1 MRSPTSGFT
10 LFEGLVA
17 LGIFALAFVGLAI
30 ALDAAIGAGIEA
42 REVAR
47 LRRELDNRLSYCLVD
62 PPLEGQPRIID
73 ARENRGIRVEERL
86 ERHEVAD
93 TNGSP
98 LNGFFKLT
106 IQTEVNGVK
115 STADTILY
123 QP

>member
-1 MRSPTSGFT
+1 MKPSNAGFT

-30 ALDAAIGAGIEA
+30 ALDAGIGAGIEA
-42 REVAR
+42 RGSAR

-62 PPLEGQPRIID
+62 PPLEGQARIIE
-73 ARENRGIRVEERL
+73 ARDNRGIRVEERL
-86 ERHEVAD
+86 ERHEVTD

-98 LNGFFKLT
+98 LNDFFKLT
-106 IQTEVNGVK
+106 IQTEVDGVK
-115 STADTILY
+115 SSADTILY